1 MQPKQKHNN
10 MNTNLKRRKFLRNSL
25 LTAGGLVLAPN
36 FISCSDDKIDTNT
49 REIPLNL
56 KLSNFN
62 EGVASFDPTDSQV
75 IIWTRYTTNEP
86 YVSVIW
92 QLSKDSQFK
101 NIIRENVVSTNSDRD
116 YTIAVEIR
124 DLQENQKLYYR
135 FINKKDETVSP
146 VGETIIFGS
155 NTSKVKLAVASC
167 SNYAYGYFNVYELI
181 SKSDADVVIHLGD
194 YIYEYGEKEYGS
206 FRTPAPKKEAIS
218 LNDYRT
224 RYKQYR
230 TDKKLM
236 ELHRK
241 KPFICVWDD
250 HEVANDTY
258 KDGAENHQP
267 TEGNF
272 LDRKKAAL
280 KAYGEYLPNTTNLV
294 DKNIIY
300 RNLKIGNLIDLIM
313 LDTRIIGRDKQL
325 DYANYYNAKGQF
337 DIAKFKKQWLNPE
350 RTILGKTQRS
360 WFAKQMAG
368 ANAKWQIIGQQ
379 VLMGKMLMPAE
390 LLPILAKIL
399 KEVDASGSASPQ
411 TFKYFQSVISQL
423 VVIKT
428 RLLKGDP
435 TLKPE
440 EIARVKTVLPY
451 NLDAWDGYF
460 VEREMM
466 LSTFK
471 GKKVA
476 VLAGDTH
483 NAWQS
488 DLKDKDG
495 NKMAVELAT
504 SSISSPGLEVYLG
517 AGAKKMEQVF
527 QLLIDDLNYVN
538 TSERGFM
545 ELTVTASSINTE
557 WIFVDTVT
565 DKKYSSAV
573 KHKFNM

>member
-1 MQPKQKHNN
+1 

-56 KLSNFN
+56 KQSNFN
-62 EGVASFDPTDSQV
+62 EGVASFDPTNSQV

-86 YVSVIW
+86 YVSIVW
-92 QLSKDSQFK
+92 QLAKDSQFK
-101 NIIRENVVSTNSDRD
+101 NIVRENVVSTNSDRD
-116 YTIAVEIR
+116 YTIAVEVR

-146 VGETIIFGS
+146 VGETITFGS
-155 NTSKVKLAVASC
+155 NSSKVKLAVASC

-181 SKSDADVVIHLGD
+181 NKSDADVVIHLGD

-224 RYKQYR
+224 RYRQYR
-230 TDKKLM
+230 ADKKLM

-267 TEGNF
+267 NEGSF
-272 LDRKKAAL
+272 SDRKKAAL

-350 RTILGKTQRS
+350 RTILGKTQRN

-390 LLPILAKIL
+390 LLPVLAKIL

-411 TFKYFQSVISQL
+411 TFKYFQNVISQL

-460 VEREMM
+460 IEREMM

-545 ELTVTASSINTE
+545 KLTVTASSINTE

-565 DKKYSSAV
+565 DKKYSSSV